1 MRTNNRKWAAL
12 AVAALMA
19 LPGLADA
26 DSFHDAVISG
36 DVETVRALLDAGADV
51 EARTEDGHTALML
64 AAAGSHE
71 GIVRMLLDAGADVN
85 ARDEKGWTALM
96 WPAFLG
102 HEGIVRALLDAGADV
117 NARDNEGY
125 TPLQMATVRISKSH
139 TTEIAA
145 LLRAAGARE

>member
-1 MRTNNRKWAAL
+1 MGTNNHRWAAL
-12 AVAALMA
+12 TIAALMA

-71 GIVRMLLDAGADVN
+71 GIVR
-85 ARDEKGWTALM
+85 
-96 WPAFLG
+96 
-102 HEGIVRALLDAGADV
+102 ALLDAGADV
-117 NARDNEGY
+117 NAKDYEGY
-125 TPLQMATVRISKSH
+125 TALKMATVRISKSH